1 MLQWESILRPGN
13 KMDGLL
19 RLFVTLLFFSLN
31 VYYGSNLKALYPS
44 SLVSLY
50 MYPLW
55 RLVMVVFLIAS
66 TYWCPRVAAMVFFAI
81 FFYFMDLEYLLEPV
95 NKN

>member
-1 MLQWESILRPGN
+1 MIEWESILRPGN
-13 KMDGLL
+13 KLDGLL

-31 VYYGSNLKALYPS
+31 VYYGSNIKAMYPS

-50 MYPLW
+50 MYPMW
-55 RLVMVVFLIAS
+55 RLLMVVFLLVS
-66 TYWCPRVAAMVFFAI
+66 TYWCPRVSVMVFFAV